1 MLNILVICTGN
12 SCRSIIGEALFN
24 HLGKGRIK
32 AFSAGSQPLGR
43 LNAGAIALLQ
53 RHGIA
58 TEGFSS
64 KSWEAFENQPI
75 DIAITVCDNAAGET
89 CPVYLRP
96 TPKAHWGLSDPGHV
110 KGTDDEVKAAFEATY
125 HAVERRINLM
135 LALPLEDMSSEALV
149 TELNAIG
156 KLDS

>member
-12 SCRSIIGEALFN
+12 SCRSIISEALFN
-24 HLGKGRIK
+24 DLGKGRIK

-43 LNAGAIALLQ
+43 LNAGAVALLQ
-53 RHGIA
+53 RHGVA
-58 TEGFSS
+58 TDGLSS
-64 KSWEAFENQPI
+64 KSWEAFENQAI
-75 DIAITVCDNAAGET
+75 DVVITVCDNAAGET

-96 TPKAHWGLSDPGHV
+96 ASKAHWGLSDPGHV
-110 KGTDDEVKAAFEATY
+110 KGTVDEVKAAFEATY
-125 HAVERRINLM
+125 RAVKRRINLM
-135 LALPLEDMSSEALV
+135 LTLPLEDMSSEALV